1 MVLGNLLSF
10 SIRILVFVWREIYR
24 NKLFFLFG
32 KINGNRDIMWKS
44 VVENKEV
51 RFVVLVIR

>member
-24 NKLFFLFG
+24 NNLFFLFG